1 MTRAVGRIG
10 FLLYREGVAIRSE
23 SIPEGLKAAI
33 VNVQDAK
40 AKALAYLEA
49 KTSRRNND
57 ISRGYDGV
65 MLAGESA

>member
-1 MTRAVGRIG
+1 LEESISSFIG
-10 FLLYREGVAIRSE
+10 TVAIRSE

-40 AKALAYLEA
+40 VKALACREA

>member
-1 MTRAVGRIG
+1 LEESISSFIG
-10 FLLYREGVAIRSE
+10 TVAIRRE
-23 SIPEGLKAAI
+23 GIPQGLKPAI

-40 AKALAYLEA
+40 AKALACREA